1 MPMPVTTGEST
12 VNPVSHA
19 LFERAEQVLP
29 GGVNSADVGGQP
41 NQATFRGP
49 AEQGAQYISG
59 GVWGEDQLTIGGK
72 VTFNLGL
79 RYDRMHAAS
88 PDEPTVDN
96 ALNAVSPRTRALVL
110 SMHANPAYVV
120 EAIQSGA
127 AGYVLKGSSAAEL
140 VRAIR
145 AVADGSRHL
154 SPPLSEEMVEAY
166 AQRAVPTGL
175 DLYRTLTQRE
185 REVLH
190 LAAEGQT
197 SAQIGAR
204 LNISPRTVEVHR
216 ANLLRKLRL
225 RGQSDLV
232 RYAVGRGILTV
243 DG

>member
-1 MPMPVTTGEST
+1 MKPITIV
-12 VNPVSHA
+12 
-19 LFERAEQVLP
+19 LAEDHHVVRQ
-29 GGVNSADVGGQP
+29 
-41 NQATFRGP
+41 
-49 AEQGAQYISG
+49 
-59 GVWGEDQLTIGGK
+59 
-72 VTFNLGL
+72 GL
-79 RYDRMHAAS
+79 RALLDAEPGFTVVGEAANGLEVAELAERVK
-88 PDEPTVDN
+88 PDVLVVDFVMPGLT
-96 ALNAVSPRTRALVL
+96 APEIIRRVARVSPRTRAVVL

-120 EAIQSGA
+120 EAMQSGA

-145 AVADGSRHL
+145 AVAEGSRHL
-154 SPPLSEEMVEAY
+154 SPPLSEETVEAY
-166 AQRAVPTGL
+166 AQRTVPTGL
-175 DLYRTLTQRE
+175 DFYRTLTQRE

-204 LNISPRTVEVHR
+204 LHISPRTVEVHR

-232 RYAVGRGILTV
+232 RYAVGRGILSI

>member
-1 MPMPVTTGEST
+1 VADLVERLKPDVLVVDFVMPG
-12 VNPVSHA
+12 
-19 LFERAEQVLP
+19 
-29 GGVNSADVGGQP
+29 
-41 NQATFRGP
+41 
-49 AEQGAQYISG
+49 
-59 GVWGEDQLTIGGK
+59 
-72 VTFNLGL
+72 
-79 RYDRMHAAS
+79 
-88 PDEPTVDN
+88 
-96 ALNAVSPRTRALVL
+96 LNAPDIVRRATRLSPRTRALVL

-145 AVADGSRHL
+145 AVADGERHL

-166 AQRAVPTGL
+166 ARRAVPTGL
-175 DLYRTLTQRE
+175 DLYRTLTERE

-197 SAQIGAR
+197 SVQIGAR
-204 LNISPRTVEVHR
+204 LHISPRTVEVHR
-216 ANLLRKLRL
+216 ANLMRKLGL

-232 RYAVGRGILTV
+232 RFAVGRGILTI

>member
-1 MPMPVTTGEST
+1 MKPITIV
-12 VNPVSHA
+12 
-19 LFERAEQVLP
+19 LAEDHHVVRQ
-29 GGVNSADVGGQP
+29 
-41 NQATFRGP
+41 
-49 AEQGAQYISG
+49 
-59 GVWGEDQLTIGGK
+59 
-72 VTFNLGL
+72 GL
-79 RYDRMHAAS
+79 RALLDSEPGFTVVGEAANGLEVADLVERVK
-88 PDEPTVDN
+88 PDVLVVDFVMPGLS
-96 ALNAVSPRTRALVL
+96 APDIVRRVSRVSARTRALVL

-120 EAIQSGA
+120 EAMQSGA

-145 AVADGSRHL
+145 AVADGSHHL

-197 SAQIGAR
+197 SAQIGAQ

-232 RYAVGRGILTV
+232 RYAVGRGILSI

>member
-1 MPMPVTTGEST
+1 MKTISV
-12 VNPVSHA
+12 V
-19 LFERAEQVLP
+19 LAEDHQV
-29 GGVNSADVGGQP
+29 VRQ
-41 NQATFRGP
+41 
-49 AEQGAQYISG
+49 
-59 GVWGEDQLTIGGK
+59 
-72 VTFNLGL
+72 GL
-79 RYDRMHAAS
+79 RALLAAEPDLTVVGEAAS
-88 PDEPTVDN
+88 GLEVADLVERLKPDVLVVDFVMPG
-96 ALNAVSPRTRALVL
+96 LNAPDIVQRATRLSPRTRALVL

-145 AVADGSRHL
+145 AVADGARHL

-166 AQRAVPTGL
+166 ARRAVPTGL
-175 DLYRTLTQRE
+175 DLYRTLTERE

-216 ANLLRKLRL
+216 ANLMRKLGL

-232 RYAVGRGILTV
+232 RFAVGRGILTI

>member
-1 MPMPVTTGEST
+1 MTAEPASLADRFCDT
-12 VNPVSHA
+12 VDRINSRVGRFFA
-19 LFERAEQVLP
+19 LSILVVVIAVLYEVFAR
-29 GGVNSADVGGQP
+29 GMFG
-41 NQATFRGP
+41 QATLW
-49 AEQGAQYISG
+49 ANETTIYLSAVAY
-59 GVWGEDQLTIGGK
+59 VIGGGYALAHRRH
-72 VTFNLGL
+72 V
-79 RYDRMHAAS
+79 RIDVIYDR
-88 PDEPTVDN
+88 
-96 ALNAVSPRTRALVL
+96 LSPRTRALVL

-145 AVADGSRHL
+145 AVASGERHL

-216 ANLLRKLRL
+216 ANLMRKLGL
-225 RGQSDLV
+225 RGQGDLV
-232 RYAVGRGILTV
+232 RYALGRGILTV

>member
-1 MPMPVTTGEST
+1 
-12 VNPVSHA
+12 
-19 LFERAEQVLP
+19 
-29 GGVNSADVGGQP
+29 
-41 NQATFRGP
+41 
-49 AEQGAQYISG
+49 
-59 GVWGEDQLTIGGK
+59 
-72 VTFNLGL
+72 
-79 RYDRMHAAS
+79 
-88 PDEPTVDN
+88 
-96 ALNAVSPRTRALVL
+96 
-110 SMHANPAYVV
+110 
-120 EAIQSGA
+120 
-127 AGYVLKGSSAAEL
+127 VLKGSSAAEL

-145 AVADGSRHL
+145 AVADGFRHL

-197 SAQIGAR
+197 SGQIGAR

>member
-1 MPMPVTTGEST
+1 MNYAARRERVRQELEQAGLDALLVTRLTNIRYLTGFSGSLAFLIISPRDVLVVDFVMPG
-12 VNPVSHA
+12 
-19 LFERAEQVLP
+19 
-29 GGVNSADVGGQP
+29 
-41 NQATFRGP
+41 
-49 AEQGAQYISG
+49 
-59 GVWGEDQLTIGGK
+59 
-72 VTFNLGL
+72 
-79 RYDRMHAAS
+79 
-88 PDEPTVDN
+88 
-96 ALNAVSPRTRALVL
+96 LNAPDIIRRVARVSPRTRALVL

-145 AVADGSRHL
+145 AVAEGSRHL

-197 SAQIGAR
+197 SGQIGAR

>member
-1 MPMPVTTGEST
+1 VSDR
-12 VNPVSHA
+12 PVSDRPVSDRMKTISVV
-19 LFERAEQVLP
+19 LAEDHHVVRQ
-29 GGVNSADVGGQP
+29 
-41 NQATFRGP
+41 
-49 AEQGAQYISG
+49 
-59 GVWGEDQLTIGGK
+59 
-72 VTFNLGL
+72 GL
-79 RYDRMHAAS
+79 RALLAAEPDLEVVGEAAS
-88 PDEPTVDN
+88 GLEVGDLVERLKPDVLVVDFVMSG
-96 ALNAVSPRTRALVL
+96 LNAPDIIRRVARVSPRTRALVL

-120 EAIQSGA
+120 EAMQSGA

-145 AVADGSRHL
+145 AVADGFRHL

-197 SAQIGAR
+197 SGQIGAR